1 MRPSEFRGAVS
12 TVGMTPAEKQRVK
25 DDIMAR
31 VRGGI
36 SQMMQ
41 ERQDKLDTPTST
53 DQIWVVYIDSED
65 REGASVFYCW
75 TTMAKSRDEAINK
88 VSNHP
93 DCEYDPDDLDAEC
106 PTFVE

>member
-1 MRPSEFRGAVS
+1 MRIQDMNGVVS
-12 TVGMTPAEKQRVK
+12 TAGMTPAEKQAAK
-25 DDIMAR
+25 DNIMAR
-31 VRGGI
+31 VRNGI

-41 ERQDKLDTPTST
+41 ERENELDTPTST
-53 DQIWVVYIDSED
+53 DQIWVVYIDSQD

-75 TTMAKSRDEAINK
+75 TTMAKSRVEAIDK

-93 DCEYDPDDLDAEC
+93 DCQYDPDELDAEC